1 MALAQNCEVRA
12 TQQGRELAQHGTAW
26 FPLAAYQEDLTC
38 FYVPWHWHDDF
49 EYILAARGTVT
60 VGVGKSRLYLHQGQG
75 VLINCG
81 GLHEVETVPEGPS
94 LLRSLVFHPRLV
106 GGMDTVFWQKLV
118 SPLQAPGAPAYVLL
132 DAAVPWQ
139 AQALECFRDA
149 WRAVSTDAMDYE
161 NWARYRICTALRLIN
176 QHCAACTDTISQ
188 QEQVASR
195 RMKRMLRFIEEHYVE
210 ELTVARIADSVALSE
225 SACLRSF
232 RQMLGLT
239 PIQYVKQYRIEK
251 AAEMLLTT
259 RLKAG
264 EIGAACGFSDMSY
277 FTKSFREAKHC
288 TPKEYQ
294 RRFAGKEREGEPTDL

>member
-81 GLHEVETVPEGPS
+81 GLHEVETVPTGPS

-149 WRAVSTDAMDYE
+149 WQAVSTDAMDYE
-161 NWARYRICTALRLIN
+161 NWARYRICTALRLVN

>member
-1 MALAQNCEVRA
+1 MLFRSPAYILLDGSLPWQGEALA
-12 TQQGRELAQHGTAW
+12 
-26 FPLAAYQEDLTC
+26 C
-38 FYVPWHWHDDF
+38 FW
-49 EYILAARGTVT
+49 
-60 VGVGKSRLYLHQGQG
+60 
-75 VLINCG
+75 
-81 GLHEVETVPEGPS
+81 
-94 LLRSLVFHPRLV
+94 
-106 GGMDTVFWQKLV
+106 
-118 SPLQAPGAPAYVLL
+118 
-132 DAAVPWQ
+132 DAWQ
-139 AQALECFRDA
+139 AVSADA
-149 WRAVSTDAMDYE
+149 PDYE
-161 NWARYRICTALRLIN
+161 NWVRYRICTALRLVN
-176 QHCAACTDTISQ
+176 QHCTPRSDKISQ
-188 QEQVASR
+188 QEQVASQ

-288 TPKEYQ
+288 KIG
-294 RRFAGKEREGEPTDL
+294 RAHV